1 MLIVPRRRVA
11 GDLLLNLYSGAAAAY
26 SLRQLRTGV
35 TSVVRVRR
43 SSDNTEADF
52 TATQVTDGTLTSW
65 VGGGNNGFVRT
76 WYDQSGNNRH
86 ATQTASTDQPRVV
99 IAGSLVQTNSRPAVD
114 FDGSNDRMDVP
125 TIAFNMNAVAVNIV
139 CKADT
144 SNGLFAFASPDSNR
158 MYVPFVSSGN
168 YSVGYNDSAAK
179 FAFGGTAITSQYLV
193 QLAVGSSTANA
204 WRNNTASTSATPSSA
219 PEAGNS
225 ISIGSYKRDSTITNF
240 WDGTI
245 QEIIFY
251 ASDQTSNRAG
261 IASNINGHYAI
272 Y

>member
-1 MLIVPRRRVA
+1 
-11 GDLLLNLYSGAAAAY
+11 
-26 SLRQLRTGV
+26 
-35 TSVVRVRR
+35 
-43 SSDNTEADF
+43 
-52 TATQVTDGTLTSW
+52 
-65 VGGGNNGFVRT
+65 
-76 WYDQSGNNRH
+76 
-86 ATQTASTDQPRVV
+86 
-99 IAGSLVQTNSRPAVD
+99 
-114 FDGSNDRMDVP
+114 
-125 TIAFNMNAVAVNIV
+125 MNAVSVNVV

-158 MYVPFVSSGN
+158 MYAPFISSGN
-168 YSVGYNDSAAK
+168 YSAGYSDSAAK

-193 QLAVGSSTANA
+193 QLAAGSSTANA
-204 WRNNTASTSATPSSA
+204 WRNNTASTSVTSSSA

-225 ISIGSYKRDSTITNF
+225 ISIGSYKRESTITNF

-251 ASDQTSNRAG
+251 TSDQTSNRAG